1 MKKTVNTPEDES
13 KRISDNDYSVKK
25 SKTSD
30 LIIAISSL
38 VAAILIWAY
47 AVVSSAI

>member
-30 LIIAISSL
+30 LIIVYHRL
-38 VAAILIWAY
+38 
-47 AVVSSAI
+47 